1 MAKLKPTL
9 SMNLEIYLCRT
20 FSNVRHRQPLLQRY
34 SGLSSQGGHPT
45 PVITSL
51 CSVSSIDPSLDLP
64 YNLYIVFFLPSL
76 VLLLCVP
83 ESPVLLMAAPASWE
97 SRRALLATS
106 QPDILSPAQSFQ
118 HTFGF
123 ESPVDI
129 DNMPGPKTPRRQG
142 HRDHNTACAAMTIS
156 RNLPGVWQ

>member
-1 MAKLKPTL
+1 
-9 SMNLEIYLCRT
+9 MNLEIYLCRT

-64 YNLYIVFFLPSL
+64 YNLYIVFCLPSL
-76 VLLLCVP
+76 VLLLRVPESPVLLLCVP
-83 ESPVLLMAAPASWE
+83 ESPVLLMAAPASRE

-106 QPDILSPAQSFQ
+106 QPDIRSPAQPFSTHFWIREPSG
-118 HTFGF
+118 HREHAGT
-123 ESPVDI
+123 
-129 DNMPGPKTPRRQG
+129 KTPHVVKTIETTIRLVRR
-142 HRDHNTACAAMTIS
+142 
-156 RNLPGVWQ
+156 